1 MIFNRFKIKKGIF
14 TCFYRILIYLIGR
27 AGVKFVYQGSL
38 KREFKNW
45 DIQFCIIARNNHF
58 FTFCSLGVVDAI
70 TNMCQRINREK
81 LNMLFKMAWTHS
93 PEARDRTIKQFME
106 TGGMPPENVELV
118 SRYHNLDGTG
128 GFAILETTDAAALA
142 DYALD
147 WNGLIEIVIT
157 PIMDDETIG
166 GVLGKKFS

>member
-1 MIFNRFKIKKGIF
+1 
-14 TCFYRILIYLIGR
+14 
-27 AGVKFVYQGSL
+27 
-38 KREFKNW
+38 
-45 DIQFCIIARNNHF
+45 
-58 FTFCSLGVVDAI
+58 
-70 TNMCQRINREK
+70 
-81 LNMLFKMAWTHS
+81 MLFKMAWTHS

-106 TGGMPPENVELV
+106 TGGMPPENIKLV